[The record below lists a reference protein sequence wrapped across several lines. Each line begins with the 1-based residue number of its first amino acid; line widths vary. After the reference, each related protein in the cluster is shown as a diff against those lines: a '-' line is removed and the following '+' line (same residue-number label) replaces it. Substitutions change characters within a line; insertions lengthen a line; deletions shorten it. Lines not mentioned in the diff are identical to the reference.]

1 MIMKIVSD
9 KFSHERTPLEGL
21 KVICRHPIGDSRG
34 FLERVFCS
42 NDLAGWDGRP
52 IAQINRTRTE
62 AAGTLRGLHFQRPP
76 AAEAKYV
83 TCLSGA
89 VFDVVVDL
97 RVGSR
102 TFGEFFSIELLAD
115 AHNAL
120 IIPEGFAHGFQT
132 LTDNVEMLYIH
143 SMAHFPEFE
152 GGINTSDPALQINWP
167 LPVALQSKRDSKL
180 PKLIEIEGISK

>member
-1 MIMKIVSD
+1 MTG
-9 KFSHERTPLEGL
+9 KFSHGHTPLEGVN
-21 KVICRHPIGDSRG
+21 VISRHPIGDSRG

-62 AAGTLRGLHFQRPP
+62 ATGTLRGLHFQIPP

-83 TCLSGA
+83 TCLYGA
-89 VFDVVVDL
+89 VFDVVVDV
-97 RVGSR
+97 REGST
-102 TFGEFFSIELLAD
+102 TFGKHFSIKLSAD

-143 SMAHFPEFE
+143 SQAFSPNFE
-152 GGINTSDPALQINWP
+152 RGLNPMDPSLKIIWP
-167 LPVALQSKRDSKL
+167 IAVKLQSQRDTEL
-180 PKLIEIEGISK
+180 PDLEKIKGLFK